1 VQREGRDRAETP
13 DECVVVLWRG
23 YVTGQYQAYDPR
35 SDEPFLCSPT
45 FRTWRPPWQPRLP
58 IEDSPAAAAALRS
71 LANELSRHGWR
82 SDGGATSARR
92 VFVRGSQPRAA
103 ASRKRIDP
111 ARIAEPFVLRA
122 LAQIAGD
129 DGATAAEV
137 GRALYGE
144 DAAVVRGLPQ
154 QVGRRLAKLQLKGE
168 VVRRDVSGV
177 TRWSPARESDRALG
191 G

>member
-1 VQREGRDRAETP
+1 MQREGRGRAETP
-13 DECVVVLWRG
+13 NECVVVLWRG

-35 SDEPFLCSPT
+35 GDEPFLCSPT

-71 LANELSRHGWR
+71 LANELSRRGWR
-82 SDGGATSARR
+82 SEGGATSARR
-92 VFVRGSQPRAA
+92 VFVRGSRQGAA
-103 ASRKRIDP
+103 PKRIDP

-122 LAQIAGD
+122 LAQIAGEN
-129 DGATAAEV
+129 GATAAEV

-154 QVGRRLAKLQLKGE
+154 QVGRRLAKLQLRGE
-168 VVRRDVSGV
+168 VVRRDVHGV
-177 TRWSPARESDRALG
+177 TRWSPARADRSDKAVG
-191 G
+191 